1 MVIRVTYTVSKVQ
14 PVDWGALHCD
24 EDSELKA
31 LQNRLEERAEV
42 NHYINQIRSAGEEAR
57 KLYSIKSLLE
67 NSDKKHLVEYFLP
80 DVVEIAEEYH
90 DKQTGSNLMELVGE
104 GITALA
110 EYIHNSSL
118 RHTTTIRAHTRD
130 AIEKGI
136 RNYLLSEEA
145 NRLTTE
151 YDTDGLASSGVDSIQ
166 SLQDSL
172 DKKVLNE
179 ELNRLLESLT
189 PTQRKRLEMRYR
201 LGEYQEPGENDLAL
215 FTKIAEREGVTSYS
229 VRQAI
234 SQGIKKLQ
242 TPTRHYTLA
251 KIVEAIYGRV
261 CENPPLLT
269 PKEDLGNLEAM
280 LETVKRDLRMSPD
293 KFMHHHGLSRQAF
306 ADFLTSIY
314 PQLSEKTTLRLVS
327 LSEEERNKLDFR
339 EIEHIEE
346 CKDINS
352 IKRTVAHLE
361 RRKQE
366 LDRNTEI
373 DLQDRLRELYL
384 PLFLSDKDKCV
395 AILQEEAQ
403 QSETPKLRDLF
414 LYTANYFSTVQNL
427 TVEGICTSL
436 DNFQK
441 VDVEILCSR
450 PTYIVASEMGTG
462 KSLEAIAY
470 AVRQGLQNILIV
482 STKSGAFSTWPHE
495 LEKHLVSPNIVVL
508 DGQTLRNSIPVQNS
522 NGRTWSITTYSTA
535 TRNIVQLKKANF
547 DLVILDECHKVN
559 NQNTA
564 QSRSLL
570 SLDPLHKLAVSGSLF
585 KNYRTELFPILN
597 WLYPE
602 DFPDRDDFE
611 RTYCKNDRGLYKL
624 QFELKRRMICRLKD
638 EVLDLPP
645 VQHSTESVA
654 MEGNMLEEYTAIE
667 QDFIRWYEETVGSVH
682 GNFASQA
689 VLTKLHKLRLKAI
702 EPKIPLIDE
711 LVKEGVNAGD
721 KTVLYTTYISAAE
734 EFTRR
739 YEGYGVCSLDG
750 RTPNTER
757 AKIIKQFE
765 DDPEKRVFVVTAAGG
780 ESIDLTPARR
790 IIYANKP
797 LTYADAKQMLDR
809 LNRRGQQ
816 NTVQAYHLVT
826 LGSIDERIQKLIERK
841 KKEYD
846 MVIHD
851 SKEFVNWFEES
862 ESRNVRELIEGM
874 VSSLEVATV

>member
-280 LETVKRDLRMSPD
+280 LETVKRDLKISPD
-293 KFMHHHGLSRQAF
+293 EFMRHHGLSQATF
-306 ADFLTSIY
+306 VDFLTLIY
-314 PQLSEKTTLRLVS
+314 PNLDKKRSFRLVT
-327 LSEEERNKLDFR
+327 LSEEERNKLRFG
-339 EIEHIEE
+339 ETTKPEE
-346 CKDINS
+346 YKDVEA
-352 IKRTVAHLE
+352 IKRTIFHLKK
-361 RRKQE
+361 RKQD
-366 LDRNTEI
+366 LDRKTKA
-373 DLQDRLRELYL
+373 DLQDRLRELYF
-384 PLFLSDKDKCV
+384 PLFLSDKDQCI
-395 AILQEEAQ
+395 ALLQKEASK
-403 QSETPKLRDLF
+403 SEALELKDLF
-414 LYTANYFSTVQNL
+414 LHAASYFSGVRNL
-427 TVEGICTSL
+427 TVEGVRTPL
-436 DNFQK
+436 DDFQK
-441 VDVEILCSR
+441 VDVEILSTR
-450 PTYIVASEMGTG
+450 PVRINANEMGTG

-482 STKSGAFSTWPHE
+482 STKSGAFSTWPRE

-508 DGQTLRNSIPVQNS
+508 DGQTLRNGTPSQNID
-522 NGRTWSITTYSTA
+522 GRTWFITTYPTA
-535 TRNIVQLKKANF
+535 TKNITQLKKINF

-564 QSRSLL
+564 QSRLLL

-597 WLYPE
+597 QWV
-602 DFPDRDDFE
+602 F
-611 RTYCKNDRGLYKL
+611 CAN
-624 QFELKRRMICRLKD
+624 Q
-638 EVLDLPP
+638 
-645 VQHSTESVA
+645 
-654 MEGNMLEEYTAIE
+654 
-667 QDFIRWYEETVGSVH
+667 ET
-682 GNFASQA
+682 
-689 VLTKLHKLRLKAI
+689 L
-702 EPKIPLIDE
+702 
-711 LVKEGVNAGD
+711 
-721 KTVLYTTYISAAE
+721 
-734 EFTRR
+734 
-739 YEGYGVCSLDG
+739 
-750 RTPNTER
+750 
-757 AKIIKQFE
+757 
-765 DDPEKRVFVVTAAGG
+765 
-780 ESIDLTPARR
+780 
-790 IIYANKP
+790 
-797 LTYADAKQMLDR
+797 
-809 LNRRGQQ
+809 
-816 NTVQAYHLVT
+816 
-826 LGSIDERIQKLIERK
+826 
-841 KKEYD
+841 
-846 MVIHD
+846 
-851 SKEFVNWFEES
+851 
-862 ESRNVRELIEGM
+862 
-874 VSSLEVATV
+874 